1 MRIKPLFDLTG
12 KVAIVTGASKGIGES
27 IARGL
32 AEFGAKV
39 VVSSRKQEAVD
50 AVAEAMKADGLEA
63 SAMACHVGENEQLD
77 KLVEHTISTYGR
89 IDILVNNAAT
99 NPYFGPVEGSGDEA
113 FTKVMQVNVQAPLEL
128 AKRCLPHFKKA
139 GGGSIINISSVE
151 GMKPAFGLGI
161 YSTSKAALTMIT
173 NNMAKEWGPFNIR
186 ANTIC
191 PGLVKTK
198 FSKALWSND
207 SIVKKYN
214 AVTPLKRPAEPDEL
228 AGVAVFLASDASSY
242 VSGSEITVDGGYMLA

>member
-50 AVAEAMKADGLEA
+50 AVVEAMKADGLEA
-63 SAMACHVGENEQLD
+63 TAKACHVGDSEQLD

-89 IDILVNNAAT
+89 VDILVNNAAA
-99 NPYFGPVEGSGDEA
+99 NPYFGPVEGSGEEA
-113 FTKVMQVNVQAPLEL
+113 FDKVMKVNVQAPLEL

-161 YSTSKAALTMIT
+161 YSTSKAALTMIS
-173 NNMAKEWGPFNIR
+173 NNMAKEWGSYNIR
-186 ANTIC
+186 SNTVC

-214 AVTPLKRPAEPDEL
+214 QVTPLKRPAEPDEL
-228 AGVAVFLASDASSY
+228 AGVAVFLASDAASY

>member
-39 VVSSRKQEAVD
+39 VISSRKQEAVD
-50 AVAEAMKADGLEA
+50 AVAEAMKADGLDVIA
-63 SAMACHVGENEQLD
+63 VACHVGHADQLD
-77 KLVEHTISTYGR
+77 NLVEKTVEAYGKV
-89 IDILVNNAAT
+89 DVLVNNAAA
-99 NPYFGPVEGSGDEA
+99 NPYFGPVEASPKEA
-113 FTKVMQVNVQAPLEL
+113 FDKVMHVNVHAPLEL
-128 AKRCLPHFKKA
+128 AKRCLPYMKKA

-151 GMKPAFGLGI
+151 GEKPAMGLGI
-161 YSTSKAALTMIT
+161 YSTSKSALTMIT
-173 NNMAKEWGPFNIR
+173 GNMAKEWGAFNIR
-186 ANTIC
+186 ANTVA

-207 SIVKKYN
+207 SILKHYN
-214 AVTPLKRPAEPDEL
+214 QATPLKRPAEPDEL

-242 VSGSEITVDGGYMLA
+242 VNGSVIAVDGGYLLA

>member
-1 MRIKPLFDLTG
+1 MRIKPLFDLND

-39 VVSSRKQEAVD
+39 VICSRKQESVD
-50 AVAEAMKADGLEA
+50 EVAAAMQADGLEVTA
-63 SAMACHVGENEQLD
+63 IACHVGESAQLD
-77 KLVEHTISTYGR
+77 HLVEQTIATYGR
-89 IDILVNNAAT
+89 VDILVNNAAI
-99 NPYFGPVEGSGDEA
+99 NPYFGPVEGSGEEA
-113 FTKVMQVNVQAPLEL
+113 FTKVMHINVQAPLEL

-151 GMKPAFGLGI
+151 GLKPAFGLGI
-161 YSTSKAALTMIT
+161 YSTSKAALTMIS

-186 ANTIC
+186 ANTVC

-207 SIVKKYN
+207 STLKHYN
-214 AVTPLKRPAEPDEL
+214 RATPMKRPAEPDEL
-228 AGVAVFLASDASSY
+228 AGVAVFLASDAGSY
-242 VSGSEITVDGGYMLA
+242 VTGSVIAVDGGYMLA

>member
-1 MRIKPLFDLTG
+1 
-12 KVAIVTGASKGIGES
+12 
-27 IARGL
+27 
-32 AEFGAKV
+32 
-39 VVSSRKQEAVD
+39 
-50 AVAEAMKADGLEA
+50 MK
-63 SAMACHVGENEQLD
+63 
-77 KLVEHTISTYGR
+77 
-89 IDILVNNAAT
+89 
-99 NPYFGPVEGSGDEA
+99 
-113 FTKVMQVNVQAPLEL
+113 VNVQAPLEL

-161 YSTSKAALTMIT
+161 YSTSKAALTMIS
-173 NNMAKEWGPFNIR
+173 NNMAKEWGSYNIR
-186 ANTIC
+186 SNTVC

-214 AVTPLKRPAEPDEL
+214 QVTPLKRPAEPDEL
-228 AGVAVFLASDASSY
+228 AGVAVFLASDAASY

>member
-32 AEFGAKV
+32 AEFGANV
-39 VVSSRKQEAVD
+39 VICSRKQEAVD
-50 AVAEAMKADGLEA
+50 EVAAAMKADGLEVTGV
-63 SAMACHVGENEQLD
+63 ACHVGDSAQLD
-77 KLVEHTISTYGR
+77 NLVEQTIAMYGR
-89 IDILVNNAAT
+89 VDILVNNAAT
-99 NPYFGPVEGSGDEA
+99 NPYFGPIEGSDEEA
-113 FTKVMQVNVQAPLEL
+113 FAKIMNINVQAPLEL
-128 AKRCLPHFKKA
+128 AKRCLPHFKKV

-161 YSTSKAALTMIT
+161 YSTSKAALTMMS
-173 NNMAKEWGPFNIR
+173 NNMAKEWGAFNIR

-228 AGVAVFLASDASSY
+228 AGVAVFLASNAGSY
-242 VSGSEITVDGGYMLA
+242 VTGSVIAVDGGYMLA